1 METALLYQLRAG
13 RDRAMRDAI
22 LLEEAMAGLGTKDE
36 LLVNRVVRCHWNTNH
51 MQQVKA
57 AYRQRFGK
65 DLGQRIRGETAGD
78 YERLMLACI
87 GE

>member
-13 RDRAMRDAI
+13 MDRIMRDAV
-22 LLEEAMAGLGTKDE
+22 LLENTMTGVGTKDH
-36 LLVNRVVRCHWNTNH
+36 LLVNRVVRYHWDRNH
-51 MQQVKA
+51 MHQVKA
-57 AYRQRFGK
+57 AYKQRFGR
-65 DLGQRIRGETAGD
+65 DLSHRIRGETSGD

>member
-13 RDRAMRDAI
+13 TDRIMRDAV
-22 LLEEAMAGLGTKDE
+22 LLEDTMAGVGTKDH
-36 LLVNRVVRCHWNTNH
+36 LLVNRVVRYHWDRNH
-51 MQQVKA
+51 MHQVKA
-57 AYRQRFGK
+57 AYKQRFGH
-65 DLGQRIRGETAGD
+65 DLGHRIRGETSGD